1 MGNSVWAGVTWSR
14 CGAVVAPSL
23 TEYTIIHQSPLI
35 TDRFIPKHCIIDESV
50 LCIQVYY
57 ALARPVVG
65 NREVQSIITQL
76 GELYLQLRRQNLLI
90 LEKFFN
96 PNWRREKIPVILER
110 NCWFCW
116 NLWTFEIA
124 RDRIEEP
131 ESACVGI
138 WDRITFPS
146 TEEKT
151 SMILRSSE
159 GAKLQQYWYDYMSH
173 VCLLCFQF
181 LFSPAG
187 EQLTLSGREGVWY
200 SPNWPPASSA
210 LVINLLYEPLFTF
223 ILISRYVG

>member
-1 MGNSVWAGVTWSR
+1 MTYIVNEIQKHRDTEMGNSVWAGVTWSR

-76 GELYLQLRRQNLLI
+76 GELYLQLWRQNLLI

-159 GAKLQQYWYDYMSH
+159 GAKLQQYWYDYIKIWAMCACCAFNFFFLRQVSSWPCLAEK
-173 VCLLCFQF
+173 VCDTLPIGHLL
-181 LFSPAG
+181 
-187 EQLTLSGREGVWY
+187 
-200 SPNWPPASSA
+200 
-210 LVINLLYEPLFTF
+210 LLHWW
-223 ILISRYVG
+223 

>member
-1 MGNSVWAGVTWSR
+1 MTYIVYEMQKHRDTEMGNSVWAGVTWSR

-76 GELYLQLRRQNLLI
+76 GELYLQLWRQNLLI

-138 WDRITFPS
+138 WDRITFLS

-151 SMILRSSE
+151 SMILSSSE
-159 GAKLQQYWYDYMSH
+159 GAKL
-173 VCLLCFQF
+173 
-181 LFSPAG
+181 
-187 EQLTLSGREGVWY
+187 
-200 SPNWPPASSA
+200 
-210 LVINLLYEPLFTF
+210 
-223 ILISRYVG
+223 